1 MSTTNP
7 FPCGQCSERK
17 VNLSHLG
24 YEVGDC
30 TRLADNPEF
39 CVINYDDPHANLPHM
54 QLMEAA
60 LPADALSGQKA
71 IISATQKATI
81 LAIVNI
87 FETGLVLGD
96 YSQVTLL
103 DGDSGHLTYGRSQ
116 TTLATGNL
124 GKLVALYCQVAG
136 ARFDCL
142 LTPYLQ
148 RLHDKD
154 TGLDHDHRFK
164 NILRAAADDPAMRD
178 TQDAFFDTAY
188 WMPALR
194 AAAKRGITTPLGT
207 ATVYDSIVHGSWD
220 RIADLTDKDVGPT
233 QGNEKKWITAYI
245 ARRLA
250 WLSNHP
256 NQLLRKTRYRM
267 DALGALAAQDKWGLP
282 LPLVVRGHEISLAS
296 LNALPQNCYDGPAPG
311 SRRLGL
317 QSPLCRGYD
326 VRLVQLALSLNGI
339 ELTADG
345 IFGDGTR
352 QALSDYQKRQKQP
365 PTGTLEAAQVAA
377 MAQLA

>member
-1 MSTTNP
+1 MPLTSP
-7 FPCGQCSERK
+7 FPCGQCSQKK
-17 VNLSHLG
+17 VDLSHLG

-30 TRLADNPEF
+30 SAVAANPGF
-39 CVINYDDPHANLPHM
+39 CVIAYDDSHANTAHM

-60 LPADALSGQKA
+60 LPADVLAGQQA
-71 IISATQKATI
+71 VISATQKSTI

-124 GKLVALYCQVAG
+124 GKLVSLYCRTAG
-136 ARFDCL
+136 ARFNGL
-142 LTPYLQ
+142 LTSYLT
-148 RLHDKD
+148 RLKEKD
-154 TGLDHDHRFK
+154 TGLDHDQPFK

-178 TQDAFFDTAY
+178 TQDAFFDIAY
-188 WMPALR
+188 WGPAVK
-194 AAAKRGITTPLGT
+194 AAAQRGISTPLGM
-207 ATVYDSIVHGSWD
+207 ATVYDSMVHGSWD
-220 RIADLTDKDVGPT
+220 RIADLTDKDVG
-233 QGNEKKWITAYI
+233 QAEGNDKKWITAYI

-267 DALGALAAQDKWGLP
+267 DTLGALADQDKWGLP
-282 LPLVVRGHEISLAS
+282 LPLVVRGHEISVVT
-296 LNALPQNCYDGPAPG
+296 LNTLPQNCYDGPAPG

-317 QSPLCRGYD
+317 QSPLCRGAD
-326 VRLVQLALSLNGI
+326 VRLVQLALSLDGVNV
-339 ELTADG
+339 TADG
-345 IFGDGTR
+345 ILGDGTR
-352 QALSDYQKRQKQP
+352 QALSEYQKRKDLPQ
-365 PTGTLEAAQVAA
+365 TGTLEAAQVAA
-377 MAQLA
+377 LAQLG